1 MIFVYT
7 LLVVAAL
14 YLLGWQFDRLYYVR
28 KIRPTKLHITD
39 LTDGKLITYRWLHSR
54 HYWSAFA
61 LLAYLGFLTWIIIS
75 VTSRFDWSTDLYRAR
90 FAMLIIVSFVVLMAY
105 DVLVGFYNQTVIVV
119 FKTGNLKVYHRPFPA
134 FRDRAR
140 NIGSVRNVT
149 YRKENFFAGWGSF
162 FSVFPIYIHTKDGKR
177 IRIIREVDTEQ
188 AAIDIQAALRD
199 VLNIADDQPKIL
211 QARQI

>member
-1 MIFVYT
+1 MTGHYSI
-7 LLVVAAL
+7 
-14 YLLGWQFDRLYYVR
+14 
-28 KIRPTKLHITD
+28 
-39 LTDGKLITYRWLHSR
+39 LT
-54 HYWSAFA
+54 
-61 LLAYLGFLTWIIIS
+61 
-75 VTSRFDWSTDLYRAR
+75 
-90 FAMLIIVSFVVLMAY
+90 
-105 DVLVGFYNQTVIVV
+105 GFYNQTVIVV